1 MNSVTFTL
9 AAPEAR
15 SVTLLISDDGGCSP
29 QPVPLTGTGYNL
41 GLDSA
46 ADVCAAGSALHR
58 AKFAPFRTA
67 ALEPRER
74 IERRPTRQA

>member
-1 MNSVTFTL
+1 MNCVTFTP

-15 SVTLLISDDGGCSP
+15 SVTLLISVDGGASP
-29 QPVPLTGTGYNL
+29 QAVPLTGTGYNL

-46 ADVCAAGSALHR
+46 ADVCATGSASHR
-58 AKFAPFRTA
+58 GKFAPFRTA

-74 IERRPTRQA
+74 IEWRPTRQA